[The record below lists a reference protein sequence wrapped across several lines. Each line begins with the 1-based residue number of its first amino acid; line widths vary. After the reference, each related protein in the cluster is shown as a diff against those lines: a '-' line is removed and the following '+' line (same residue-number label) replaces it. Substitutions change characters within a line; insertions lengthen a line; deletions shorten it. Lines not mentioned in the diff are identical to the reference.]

1 MPGLRQGGDDV
12 APGPPALGEAVHQEG
27 EGAGS
32 GRGLGARQRDM
43 ETGAAGGEVA
53 VGPGAGAVDV
63 NRHARSL
70 LVGAPYRRRGRLP
83 ETFCAPGCV
92 SSLAGTG
99 RAFGDWNSAPGG
111 VDCPRLYRNVPDGAG
126 CPRLWSQA
134 VLDTTRPRRRAGCA
148 PSPPLS
154 RTSTTPPEA
163 GNVQNGDKGRDEAE
177 NKERKPHDSAVQV
190 MVRASGYPLCHR
202 FGHAA
207 GRTGSRSRA
216 GAGGRARC
224 RC

>member
-1 MPGLRQGGDDV
+1 MTSTGTPAAYWSALCTGDG
-12 APGPPALGEAVHQEG
+12 AACRRHSARLGACR
-27 EGAGS
+27 S
-32 GRGLGARQRDM
+32 GRGQDARSG
-43 ETGAAGGEVA
+43 TGIRSPAASIVPA
-53 VGPGAGAVDV
+53 GAGMSLWCWMCPGGDV
-63 NRHARSL
+63 LERSGTFHA
-70 LVGAPYRRRGRLP
+70 A
-83 ETFCAPGCV
+83 GCV

-99 RAFGDWNSAPGG
+99 RAFGDRNPAPDG
-111 VDCPRLYRNVPDGAG
+111 VECPRLYRNVPDGAG
-126 CPRLWSQA
+126 CPRLWRQT

-148 PSPPLS
+148 PSPSPS

-216 GAGGRARC
+216 GAGGWARC

>member
-1 MPGLRQGGDDV
+1 MTSTGTPAAYWSAPCTGDETSEGRPVVLAWAPAAERGELGTARRAPAGDV
-12 APGPPALGEAVHQEG
+12 LEWVGTFH
-27 EGAGS
+27 
-32 GRGLGARQRDM
+32 
-43 ETGAAGGEVA
+43 AA
-53 VGPGAGAVDV
+53 
-63 NRHARSL
+63 
-70 LVGAPYRRRGRLP
+70 
-83 ETFCAPGCV
+83 GCV
-92 SSLAGTG
+92 SSRAGTE
-99 RAFGDWNSAPGG
+99 RAVGDRNPVPDG
-111 VDCPRLYRNVPDGAG
+111 VECPRRYRNVPDGAG
-126 CPRLWSQA
+126 CPRLRSQA
-134 VLDTTRPRRRAGCA
+134 VLEATRPRRCAGCT